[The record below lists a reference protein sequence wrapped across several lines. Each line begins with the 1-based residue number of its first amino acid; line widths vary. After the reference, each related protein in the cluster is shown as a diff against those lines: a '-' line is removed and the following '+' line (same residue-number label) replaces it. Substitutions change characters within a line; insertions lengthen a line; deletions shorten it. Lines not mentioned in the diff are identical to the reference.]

1 LPYINA
7 QPPIVQ
13 VSDSVTVEVKVEG
26 EIVTWDI
33 WVYFVNGRIDS
44 SFADDYILDHPL
56 LSGVWRQDLPLFGD
70 TRLITSAQ
78 EEAVVFELRVRDQY
92 GRLATAQ
99 TSITI
104 ISMNRMK
111 LDRNV
116 YEPDRQEPLA
126 IQFKLSSNRVARL
139 DVYDIAGTHI
149 SKLSE
154 ADYLAGWNTYY
165 WDGRTSGGML
175 AGSGVYIITIHSG
188 DFKDWK
194 KCMIVR

>member
-1 LPYINA
+1 M
-7 QPPIVQ
+7 
-13 VSDSVTVEVKVEG
+13 
-26 EIVTWDI
+26 
-33 WVYFVNGRIDS
+33 
-44 SFADDYILDHPL
+44 
-56 LSGVWRQDLPLFGD
+56 
-70 TRLITSAQ
+70 
-78 EEAVVFELRVRDQY
+78 VFELRVRDQY